1 MSEGMCFLRLGS
13 DLATGT
19 IQNVKRFEQFQRR
32 LWFVVQERL
41 ELERN
46 GIASPRESFD
56 LRCTAW
62 RLRGA
67 IEEIKAGKT
76 PMLF

>member
-1 MSEGMCFLRLGS
+1 MYFLPLGS
-13 DLATGT
+13 DLA
-19 IQNVKRFEQFQRR
+19 QERFKMLSALEQFQRR